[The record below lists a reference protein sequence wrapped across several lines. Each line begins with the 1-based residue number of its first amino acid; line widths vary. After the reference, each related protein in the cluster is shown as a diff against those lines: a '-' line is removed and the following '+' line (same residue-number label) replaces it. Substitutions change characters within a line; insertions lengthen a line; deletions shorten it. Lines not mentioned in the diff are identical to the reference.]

1 MVVVITVVIT
11 AGVELTGVEV
21 INVGTKV
28 VDCSDVVTMVD
39 EVTVVD
45 LVVESDMETKVVV
58 GIVDCVVGSL
68 VVELTN
74 KVAEV
79 VGATVD
85 VVGSKVG
92 DSVAEAMDVCIVV
105 VGDSDIVV
113 EGVVVG

>member
-105 VGDSDIVV
+105 VGDLDIVV

>member
-1 MVVVITVVIT
+1 MVVVITVVVT
-11 AGVELTGVEV
+11 KGVELTGVEV

-45 LVVESDMETKVVV
+45 LVVESDMDTRVVV
-58 GIVDCVVGSL
+58 GSVDCVVGSL

-74 KVAEV
+74 KVDEV

-92 DSVAEAMDVCIVV
+92 DSVDEATDV
-105 VGDSDIVV
+105 
-113 EGVVVG
+113 